1 MRNFHMYFSGTGH
14 AVMKP
19 FLLLFYIK
27 SGARLDNTS
36 YGKGEKK
43 TSCHWNSVS
52 VGAESL
58 TVLWLLL
65 CWVLRWLLNIL
76 SAKTKTKKCA
86 ENKSCMICFES
97 HIVWYK
103 SRFPF
108 PFFFLPPAFSIFIS
122 LKFLPLKAATLRV
135 FFSAAAAVVQCMLSG
150 LTVNRSKHKD
160 TAALG
165 LSLWK

>member
-108 PFFFLPPAFSIFIS
+108 PFFFCPLLFLFSFLSNSSPPKQQRWGFSFPQQQ
-122 LKFLPLKAATLRV
+122 LWY
-135 FFSAAAAVVQCMLSG
+135 SACYQG
-150 LTVNRSKHKD
+150 WQLTEVNIRTQQH
-160 TAALG
+160 
-165 LSLWK
+165 

>member
-1 MRNFHMYFSGTGH
+1 MGKHSKVTSKCSSASSMRNFHMYFSGTGH

-108 PFFFLPPAFSIFIS
+108 PFFFFAPCFFYFHFSQIPPPQSSYAEG
-122 LKFLPLKAATLRV
+122 FLFR
-135 FFSAAAAVVQCMLSG
+135 SSSCG
-150 LTVNRSKHKD
+150 TVHVIRADS
-160 TAALG
+160 
-165 LSLWK
+165 

>member
-1 MRNFHMYFSGTGH
+1 MCISGTGH
-14 AVMKP
+14 AVMKWV
-19 FLLLFYIK
+19 FLFYIK

-76 SAKTKTKKCA
+76 SAKTKMKKCA
-86 ENKSCMICFES
+86 ENKSWMISVLSLTLCG
-97 HIVWYK
+97 YT
-103 SRFPF
+103 SRFSFLFF
-108 PFFFLPPAFSIFIS
+108 PPCFFYFHFSPILPP
-122 LKFLPLKAATLRV
+122 KAATLRV
-135 FFSAAAAVVQCMLSG
+135 FFSTAAAVVQCMLSG

-165 LSLWK
+165 LSVWK